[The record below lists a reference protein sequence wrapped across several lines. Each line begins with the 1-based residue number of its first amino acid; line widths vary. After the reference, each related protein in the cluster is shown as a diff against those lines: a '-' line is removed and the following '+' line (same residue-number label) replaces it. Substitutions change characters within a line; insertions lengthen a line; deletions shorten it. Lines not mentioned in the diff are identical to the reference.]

1 MRKTKIICTIGP
13 AVDNDESIRAL
24 IRGGMNGARFNFSH
38 GTHESHRATFD
49 RLDRARRELGIP
61 VAAIL
66 DTKGPEIRV
75 KKFADGGVEL
85 VKDAEFILCAEDV
98 EGSAERVSVTYPN
111 LAAELQVGNRIL
123 LDDGLIELT
132 VIGFSGTET
141 ICRVV
146 TGGYLSNNKSVTI
159 PDVHIALPAVTE
171 RDAADLRLGAEL
183 GFDWVA
189 ASFIRN
195 AEDVASVRRVLIES
209 GAPDIRI
216 IAKVEN
222 REGLNNLEEILD
234 SADAVMVA
242 RGDLGVEIPACEV
255 PVAQKRMVEGA
266 VKRGKPVIIA
276 TQMLDSIIRN
286 PRPTRAEVSDVANAI
301 FEDASCVMLSGETA
315 SGKYPF
321 EALGTMVE
329 TIEAAEASV
338 LLWDRFRRRV
348 YSGNDSINEAITHA
362 CCTTA
367 QDLAASAIATMTLS
381 GHTARMIARFRPG
394 CPILAITP
402 NERVQRQLSI
412 CWGIQSFPSKHTENT
427 DELLQRAADVARE
440 SGAATMGDT
449 VVITAGIPLG
459 ETPSTNLIKAQVI

>member
-1 MRKTKIICTIGP
+1 MRKTKIICTLGP
-13 AVDNDESIRAL
+13 AVDNEDALRTL
-24 IRGGMNGARFNFSH
+24 IRTGMNGARFNFSH
-38 GTHESHRATFD
+38 GTHDSHRATFE
-49 RLDRARRELGIP
+49 RLDRVRRELNAP

-75 KKFADGGVEL
+75 KKFAEGCAQLQEG
-85 VKDAEFILCAEDV
+85 ASFILCAEDV
-98 EGSAERVSVTYPN
+98 EGNSQRVSVTYPN
-111 LAAELQVGNRIL
+111 LASELSVGDSIL
-123 LDDGLIELT
+123 LDDGLIELEVT
-132 VIGFSGTET
+132 GTQGGET
-141 ICRVV
+141 HCRVV
-146 TGGYLSNNKSVTI
+146 TGGCLSNNKSINI
-159 PDVHIALPAVTE
+159 PGVHVNLPAVTE
-171 RDAADLRLGAEL
+171 RDADDLRLAAEL

-189 ASFIRN
+189 ASFIRS
-195 AEDVASVRRVLIES
+195 AADVEAVRRVLVES

-222 REGLNNLEEILD
+222 REGLRNLEEILD
-234 SADAVMVA
+234 AADAVMVA

-276 TQMLDSIIRN
+276 TQMLDSMIRN

-315 SGKYPF
+315 SGKYPV
-321 EALGTMVE
+321 EALETMVE
-329 TIEAAEASV
+329 TIEAAEAS
-338 LLWDRFRRRV
+338 LLHWDRFRRKS
-348 YSGNDSINEAITHA
+348 YGGNDSINEAITHA
-362 CCTTA
+362 TCTTA
-367 QDLAASAIATMTLS
+367 QDLNAAAIVTMTLS

-412 CWGIQSFPSKHTENT
+412 CWGVQAKHTDRTEST
-427 DELLQRAADVARE
+427 DVLLRKAADFARE
-440 SGAATMGDT
+440 SGAAAIGDT

>member
-1 MRKTKIICTIGP
+1 MRKTKIICTLGP

-24 IRGGMNGARFNFSH
+24 IRSGMNGARFNFSH
-38 GTHESHRATFD
+38 GTHESHRATFE
-49 RLDRARRELGIP
+49 RLDKARRELGAP

-75 KKFADGGVEL
+75 KKFAGDGAEL
-85 VKDAEFILCAEDV
+85 LTGAVFTLCAEEV
-98 EGSAERVSVTYPN
+98 EGNAERVSVTYPN
-111 LAAELQVGNRIL
+111 LAAELKAGDMVL
-123 LDDGLIELT
+123 LDDGLIELE

-141 ICRVV
+141 RCRVV
-146 TGGYLSNNKSVTI
+146 TGGYLSNNKSITI
-159 PDVHIALPAVTE
+159 PDVHVALPAVTE
-171 RDAADLRLGAEL
+171 RDEADLRFAAEL

-189 ASFIRN
+189 ASFIRS
-195 AEDVASVRRVLIES
+195 AEDVAAVRRVLVDS

-234 SADAVMVA
+234 AADAVMVA
-242 RGDLGVEIPACEV
+242 RGDLGVEIPACQV

-276 TQMLDSIIRN
+276 TQMLDSMIRN

-315 SGKYPF
+315 SGKYPI
-321 EALGTMVE
+321 EALETMVE
-329 TIEAAEASV
+329 TVETAEASV
-338 LLWDRFRRRV
+338 LLWDRFRRRTH
-348 YSGNDSINEAITHA
+348 SGNDSINEAITHA

-367 QDLAASAIATMTLS
+367 QDLNASAIVTMTLS

-412 CWGIQSFPSKHTENT
+412 CWGVQAFKSERTEST
-427 DELLQRAADVARE
+427 DVLLQRAADVARE
-440 SGAATMGDT
+440 CGAATMGDT